1 MLYCQKCQH
10 EYEET
15 GQRFCINDNS
25 RLVPVGSSQKSINQA
40 GGVFSTIL
48 SDVLSFER
56 TERISA
62 PAREFVRPEIKK
74 QELPQTVN
82 HDFYKTEIE
91 DAFKTETGIP
101 IRKPF
106 SRIIN
111 PSEIP
116 SGQAE
121 LGDRETHPAGRVALS
136 WENPQIL
143 IGQTVK

>member
-62 PAREFVRPEIKK
+62 PTREFVRPEIKK
-74 QELPQTVN
+74 QELPQTVKR
-82 HDFYKTEIE
+82 DLYKTGIE
-91 DAFKTETGIP
+91 DASETDFTNNQSERDSFGA
-101 IRKPF
+101 
-106 SRIIN
+106 SRTRR
-111 PSEIP
+111 PRDA
-116 SGQAE
+116 SGGQSRAL
-121 LGDRETHPAGRVALS
+121 LGKSAGFNRT
-136 WENPQIL
+136 NR
-143 IGQTVK
+143 